1 MNGDEPLTGE
11 LLALDLLNT
20 LPHTAQ
26 GPPADHLADAA
37 GLLAWLALEG
47 ERLPGAAGAAEV
59 TADDLAAV

>member
-26 GPPADHLADAA
+26 GPRPITWPIRPVCWR
-37 GLLAWLALEG
+37 G
-47 ERLPGAAGAAEV
+47 
-59 TADDLAAV
+59 